1 MIDKKRALK
10 DLCDLYYAQG
20 YHSGRWTDELQ
31 MDDTS
36 EEYLATMV
44 TFAEEYDIEYD
55 KDLSHYIEDEE
66 YEAECYTMDNM
77 GYSLF
82 LKIEEK
88 LLTILGIYD

>member
-1 MIDKKRALK
+1 MVDKKRVLK
-10 DLCDLYYAQG
+10 DLCDLNYAQG

-31 MDDTS
+31 MNDTS

-55 KDLSHYIEDEE
+55 KDLSHYVENEE

-88 LLTILGIYD
+88 LLIILGVYD